1 MAMVRICSLMATYMR
16 DVGSLIKCMDL
27 VSLLHLQGKS
37 EYMTFSAR
45 FILGYANIR
54 DHIWL
59 HLNIFDII

>member
-1 MAMVRICSLMATYMR
+1 MR